1 MKARVLLGSAILA
14 IGLASFPL
22 VATTQEALRVP
33 DDLGGGANGS
43 ELFSGRACATI
54 EPTAEE
60 QASVGSAL
68 KAYALQYGVN
78 AVGGQIKVAWHVIY
92 SGSTGN
98 IPQSQID
105 ASIAELNKAYSG
117 FYGGVNTGY
126 TFVLASVDRTSSKKW
141 FGVAPGTG
149 IETQMKNAL
158 AIDPAHRMNV
168 YSCKPGQNLLGWAYF
183 PNSYPESNKIH
194 GVVIHY
200 GSVPGGYLAP
210 YDLGGTLDHEAGH
223 YLGLYHTFQGG
234 CTAPGDQVDDT
245 PYQATS
251 TSGCP
256 SGKDTCPSIGLD
268 PIHNYMD
275 YSTDICYTEFTA
287 GQDVRMDAMVPTYRP
302 SLLNAALMAEIGAQT
317 RETNVVRIAP
327 QILSFQ
333 GAAPN
338 PFRNETELHF
348 ALPKGDHVN
357 LRVYNVA
364 GQLVA
369 TLVDGEMP
377 AGQQSVRF
385 AKGMLAPGMYFTAL
399 RVGRETLTRSVILV
413 N

>member
-1 MKARVLLGSAILA
+1 MKAPVFLGSALLT
-14 IGLASFPL
+14 IGLTSLPL
-22 VATTQEALRVP
+22 FAMAQETVRVP
-33 DDLGGGANGS
+33 DDLGGGGS
-43 ELFSGRACATI
+43 GTELYSGRACATV
-54 EPTAEE
+54 EPTGEE
-60 QASVGSAL
+60 QAAVASAI
-68 KAYALQYGVN
+68 KAYALQYGAN

-126 TFVLASVDRTSSKKW
+126 TFVLASVSRTNSRQWFTMTPGSSK
-141 FGVAPGTG
+141 
-149 IETQMKNAL
+149 ETNAKNAL
-158 AIDPAHRMNV
+158 ATDVTHRLNV
-168 YSCKPGQNLLGWAYF
+168 YSCSPGQGLLGWAYF
-183 PNSYPESNKIH
+183 PNSYPEGNKKH

-210 YDLGGTLDHEAGH
+210 FNLGGTLDHEVGH

-234 CTAPGDQVDDT
+234 CSGSGDSVSDT
-245 PYQATS
+245 PAEATP

-256 SGKDTCPSIGLD
+256 SNKDTCAGGGAD

-275 YSTDICYTEFTA
+275 YSDDACYTQFTG

-302 SLLNAALMAEIGAQT
+302 NLLNAAKLAELGAQEF
-317 RETNVVRIAP
+317 ETHAP
-327 QILSFQ
+327 RLSPQVLSFQ

-338 PFRNETELHF
+338 PFRNETELRF
-348 ALPKGDHVN
+348 SLPKGDHVN

-385 AKGMLAPGMYFTAL
+385 AKGTLAPGMYFTAL

>member
-1 MKARVLLGSAILA
+1 MKSRVLLGSAILLA
-14 IGLASFPL
+14 GLASVPAL
-22 VATTQEALRVP
+22 ALAQETMRLP
-33 DDLGGGANGS
+33 EDGGGGNDVMS
-43 ELFSGRACATI
+43 FGRCATY
-54 EPTAEE
+54 EPSAEE
-60 QASVGSAL
+60 QASVASAL
-68 KAYALQYGVN
+68 KAYALQYGAN

-92 SGSTGN
+92 FGSSGN

-126 TFVLASVDRTSSKKW
+126 TFVLASVDRTSNRKW
-141 FGVAPGTG
+141 FGVTPQTGT
-149 IETQMKNAL
+149 ETQMKNAL
-158 AIDPAHRMNV
+158 AIDPAHRLNV
-168 YSCKPGQNLLGWAYF
+168 YSAKPGQNLLGWAYF
-183 PNSYPESNKIH
+183 PNSFPETDKRH

-210 YDLGGTLDHEAGH
+210 YNLGGTLDHEVGH

-234 CTAPGDQVDDT
+234 CAAPGDYVDDT
-245 PYQATS
+245 APEATA

-256 SGKDTCPSIGLD
+256 GGKDTCAGGGVD

-275 YSTDICYTEFTA
+275 YSDDACYTEFTG
-287 GQDVRMDAMVPTYRP
+287 GQDARMDVMVPTYRP
-302 SLLNAALMAEIGAQT
+302 SLLNAALVAEFEAQERRT
-317 RETNVVRIAP
+317 PDARVLAP
-327 QILSFQ
+327 QVLSFQ

-338 PFRNETELHF
+338 PFREETELRF

-369 TLVDGEMP
+369 TLVDGDMP

-385 AKGMLAPGMYFTAL
+385 RSGTLPPGMYFTAL
-399 RVGRETLTRSVILV
+399 RVGGQLLTRSVILV
-413 N
+413 D